1 MHIVEIPSFFPPYG
15 GEFCLE
21 QSKALARRGH
31 KVSILANVQLS
42 VRRSM
47 REFLTMPYGKEILE
61 MEGVRVERR
70 YMRGLPKS
78 ARPNAERWVRRV
90 ERMFDEYVEAN
101 GVPDIIHAH
110 CAKWGGQAAMIISK
124 RYHIPYVVTEH
135 LSYEVFA
142 SEFTE
147 HDDAWQIPVLKRVY
161 AEADMVVTVSDE
173 LVDNLSPLFGKDY
186 RHTTISNTVDT
197 EFFKYKPRVLGDGH
211 TFTFCCLA
219 NFWPLK
225 RYDVLLE
232 AFSRLPEDTSLLI
245 AGRGTD
251 NRDFRALLSKYP
263 CASRVKA
270 LGRIEKPS
278 VRDVLYASDCLVLA
292 SESESQGLCLVEAMS
307 TGIETI
313 ATDAIPQNV
322 SRYEGCH
329 TVPVGDVKALAEQMK
344 AVMSV
349 RNVDGRQLSEAIDK
363 DFSPQV
369 IGEKL
374 ENLFLEIKNRRA
386 ES

>member
-1 MHIVEIPSFFPPYG
+1 MHIVELPSFFPPYG

-42 VRRSM
+42 VRRSV
-47 REFLTMPYGKEILE
+47 REFLTMPYGKEMLE
-61 MEGVRVERR
+61 IEGVRVERR
-70 YMRGLPKS
+70 FMRGLPKS
-78 ARPNAERWVRRV
+78 ARRNAERWVRRV

-147 HDDAWQIPVLKRVY
+147 HDDAWQIPLLKRVY
-161 AEADMVVTVSDE
+161 AEADRVVTVSDE

-197 EFFKYKPRVLGDGH
+197 EFFKYKPRVWEDGH
-211 TFTFCCLA
+211 RYTFCCLA

-225 RYDVLLE
+225 RYDVLLD
-232 AFSRLPEDTSLLI
+232 AFCRLPEDTSLLI

-251 NRDFRALLSKYP
+251 NRSFQALLMKYP
-263 CASRVKA
+263 SVSRVKV
-270 LGRIEKPS
+270 LGRIEKQS
-278 VRDVLYASDCLVLA
+278 VRNVLYASDCLVLA

-307 TGIETI
+307 TGIQTI
-313 ATDAIPQNV
+313 ATDAVPLNV

-344 AVMSV
+344 KVMAEG
-349 RNVDGRQLSEAIDK
+349 NVDGRHLSEAIDK
-363 DFSPQV
+363 DFSPKV
-369 IGEKL
+369 IGEKI
-374 ENLFLEIKNRRA
+374 EKLFLEIIELRTKD
-386 ES
+386 